1 MEDSGPPAPNLNPIS
16 GWSNVLKSQPPK
28 PHTQSQITATSQ
40 IFVESCKSTKGIAVA
55 VVDANAVI
63 EGGEKLNNTADRF
76 VTVPEVLAE
85 IRDPVSRH
93 RLAFIPFSID
103 SVEPSP
109 DALNKG
115 IQSYLQVPFL
125 EFGCYFYHHLA
136 SAASFVVM
144 RISRI
149 LIDDILIDTPLVNWV
164 SYLSFVVI
172 KFARATGDL
181 QTLSDV
187 DLKLIA
193 LTYTLESQIHGT
205 NHLRD
210 APPAV
215 HVVNVKRLPERDLP
229 GWGSNVPNLE
239 EWEALEPE
247 TGDGFNS
254 NSRILPLKDLNMNY
268 VSSDNHSEDVLVET
282 KSETHSENREDIDQG
297 FGRPRRYFPQKE
309 EVKIEGKKMV
319 ADGIDAS
326 QGHLDDNADDWLPA
340 VSRSTHRRYLR
351 RKARRE
357 FYEAL
362 VEKDCQEDMKKGL
375 EKSNR
380 EDASGCP
387 DRPLQQSAE
396 EVHSGNGISEEAKRA
411 EVDKGD
417 GDLSSILK
425 QMRLEED
432 PARTLGEAKEAET
445 TAEKAMLDD
454 SMNLAVE
461 GDSEELDQLE
471 MSSQTNETVDASF
484 TDDVSSEQSWMLRSL
499 SESTVA
505 CVTGD
510 FAMQNVLLQMGLRLL
525 APGGMQ
531 IRQLHRY
538 LINAYVGSG
547 NCQWVLKC
555 HACYTV
561 TAEIG
566 RIFCPKC
573 GNGGTLRKVA
583 VTVGENGI
591 VLASHRPRITLR
603 GTKFSLP
610 LPQGGRDA
618 ITKNLILREDQL
630 PQKFLYPKTKKKVNK
645 QGDDDLFM
653 AGDTFTHHTDKR
665 APLQPPVRKALAVF
679 SGKRNPNDNHYS
691 RSKQK

>member
-1 MEDSGPPAPNLNPIS
+1 MEDSGAPAPESKPAPC
-16 GWSNVLKSQPPK
+16 WSNILKSQPPK
-28 PHTQSQITATSQ
+28 PQTQNQTAATNQ
-40 IFVESCKSTKGIAVA
+40 LFVESCKSTKGIAVA
-55 VVDANAVI
+55 VVDANAII
-63 EGGEKLNNTADRF
+63 EGGEKLTNSADKF

-103 SVEPSP
+103 SMEPSP
-109 DALNKG
+109 DALNK
-115 IQSYLQVPFL
+115 
-125 EFGCYFYHHLA
+125 
-136 SAASFVVM
+136 
-144 RISRI
+144 
-149 LIDDILIDTPLVNWV
+149 
-164 SYLSFVVI
+164 VI

-193 LTYTLESQIHGT
+193 LTYTLEAQIHGS
-205 NHLRD
+205 NHIRNV
-210 APPAV
+210 PPPV
-215 HVVNVKRLPERDLP
+215 HVVNVKRLPEKDLP
-229 GWGSNVPNLE
+229 GWGNNVPNLE
-239 EWEALEPE
+239 EWEAL
-247 TGDGFNS
+247 DGEAEDATNT
-254 NSRILPLKDLNMNY
+254 NSRILPLKDLNMN
-268 VSSDNHSEDVLVET
+268 VVPSDNHSEKGSVET
-282 KSETHSENREDIDQG
+282 MGETHSENQEDAEQS
-297 FGRPRRYFPQKE
+297 FRRPRRYLPQKK

-326 QGHLDDNADDWLPA
+326 QGQLDDNGDDWRPA
-340 VSRSTHRRYLR
+340 VSRSTHRRFLR

-357 FYEAL
+357 HYEAL
-362 VEKDCQEDMKKGL
+362 VEKDCQEDM
-375 EKSNR
+375 EKSKDKNNV
-380 EDASGCP
+380 EDATGTDQLLP
-387 DRPLQQSAE
+387 QSAE
-396 EVHSGNGISEEAKRA
+396 EAHSKNGISEEAERTEA
-411 EVDKGD
+411 GKGD
-417 GDLSSILK
+417 EDLSSILK

-432 PARTLGEAKEAET
+432 SLNALQEAEE
-445 TAEKAMLDD
+445 AENTVDD
-454 SMNLAVE
+454 DENLAVE
-461 GDSEELDQLE
+461 GDKEDLVNEELDQFE
-471 MSSQTNETVDASF
+471 MSSQTNETVDASY

-499 SESTVA
+499 SESSVA

-531 IRQLHRY
+531 IRQLHR
-538 LINAYVGSG
+538 
-547 NCQWVLKC
+547 WVLKC

-583 VTVGENGI
+583 VTVGENGV

-618 ITKNLILREDQL
+618 ITKNLVLREDQL

-653 AGDTFTHHTDKR
+653 AGVAFTHHTDKR

>member
-1 MEDSGPPAPNLNPIS
+1 MEESGAPALTLNPAS
-16 GWSNVLKSQPPK
+16 CWSNVLKSQPPK
-28 PHTQSQITATSQ
+28 PQAQNQTTATSQ
-40 IFVESCKSTKGIAVA
+40 LFVESCKSTKGIAVA

-63 EGGEKLNNTADRF
+63 EGGEKLNNSADKF

-93 RLAFIPFSID
+93 RLAFMPVSID
-103 SVEPSP
+103 SMEPSP
-109 DALNKG
+109 DALNK
-115 IQSYLQVPFL
+115 
-125 EFGCYFYHHLA
+125 
-136 SAASFVVM
+136 
-144 RISRI
+144 
-149 LIDDILIDTPLVNWV
+149 
-164 SYLSFVVI
+164 VI

-210 APPAV
+210 APPPV

-239 EWEALEPE
+239 EWEALERE
-247 TGDGFNS
+247 AEDGLNS
-254 NSRILPLKDLNMNY
+254 NSRILPLKDLNMNI
-268 VSSDNHSEDVLVET
+268 VASDNRSEDGLVET
-282 KSETHSENREDIDQG
+282 KGETHSENQEDDEQG
-297 FGRPRRYFPQKE
+297 FRRPRRYLPQKK

-326 QGHLDDNADDWLPA
+326 QGQFDDNGDDWQPA

-351 RKARRE
+351 RKAKRE
-357 FYEAL
+357 YYEAL
-362 VEKDCQEDMKKGL
+362 LEKDCQEDIG
-375 EKSNR
+375 KSMDQNNV
-380 EDASGCP
+380 EDSSGP
-387 DRPLQQSAE
+387 DQLLQQSAE
-396 EVHSGNGISEEAKRA
+396 EANSGNGISEEAERA
-411 EVDKGD
+411 EDEKGD

-432 PARTLGEAKEAET
+432 SVRTLREAKEAET
-445 TAEKAMLDD
+445 TVEEAVSDD
-454 SMNLAVE
+454 NLNLAVE
-461 GDSEELDQLE
+461 GDKVDLVHEELHQLE
-471 MSSQTNETVDASF
+471 MSSQTNETVDASYA
-484 TDDVSSEQSWMLRSL
+484 DDVSSEQSWMLRSL
-499 SESTVA
+499 SESSVA

-531 IRQLHRY
+531 IRQLHRW
-538 LINAYVGSG
+538 I
-547 NCQWVLKC
+547 LKC

-645 QGDDDLFM
+645 QGDNDFFM
-653 AGDTFTHHTDKR
+653 AGNAFTHHTDKR

-691 RSKQK
+691 RSKHKSN

>member
-1 MEDSGPPAPNLNPIS
+1 MEDSGAPAPNPNPAPC
-16 GWSNVLKSQPPK
+16 WSNVLKSQPPK
-28 PHTQSQITATSQ
+28 PQTQKQTAATTQ
-40 IFVESCKSTKGIAVA
+40 LFVESCKSTKGIAVA

-63 EGGEKLNNTADRF
+63 EGGEKLNNSADRF

-103 SVEPSP
+103 SMEPSS
-109 DALNKG
+109 DALNK
-115 IQSYLQVPFL
+115 
-125 EFGCYFYHHLA
+125 
-136 SAASFVVM
+136 
-144 RISRI
+144 
-149 LIDDILIDTPLVNWV
+149 
-164 SYLSFVVI
+164 VI

-193 LTYTLESQIHGT
+193 LTYTLEAQIHGT
-205 NHLRD
+205 NHIRD
-210 APPAV
+210 APPPV

-229 GWGSNVPNLE
+229 GWGSNVPNLD
-239 EWEALEPE
+239 EWEALERE
-247 TGDGFNS
+247 AEGGTNS
-254 NSRILPLKDLNMNY
+254 NSRILPLKDLNMNTLP
-268 VSSDNHSEDVLVET
+268 SDNGSEDGSVEI
-282 KSETHSENREDIDQG
+282 KSETHSENQEDVEHG
-297 FGRPRRYFPQKE
+297 FRRPRRYLPQKK

-326 QGHLDDNADDWLPA
+326 QGQIDDNGDNWQPA

-357 FYEAL
+357 YYEAL
-362 VEKDCQEDMKKGL
+362 VEKDCQEDM
-375 EKSNR
+375 EKSMDKNNV
-380 EDASGCP
+380 EDA
-387 DRPLQQSAE
+387 
-396 EVHSGNGISEEAKRA
+396 HSGNGILEETERA
-411 EVDKGD
+411 EEKKGD
-417 GDLSSILK
+417 EDLSSILK

-432 PARTLGEAKEAET
+432 SLEALQEAEEVEIT
-445 TAEKAMLDD
+445 VEANV
-454 SMNLAVE
+454 NLSVE
-461 GDSEELDQLE
+461 GNKMDLVNEELDQLE
-471 MSSQTNETVDASF
+471 MSSQTNETVDASY

-499 SESTVA
+499 SESSVA

-510 FAMQNVLLQMGLRLL
+510 FAMQNVILQMGLRLL

-531 IRQLHRY
+531 IRQLHRW
-538 LINAYVGSG
+538 I
-547 NCQWVLKC
+547 LKC
-555 HACYTV
+555 HACYNV

-591 VLASHRPRITLR
+591 VLASHRPRISLR

-653 AGDTFTHHTDKR
+653 GVDTFTHHTDKR

-691 RSKQK
+691 RSKHK

>member
-1 MEDSGPPAPNLNPIS
+1 MEDSGATAPNPNPAS
-16 GWSNVLKSQPPK
+16 CWSNVLKSRPPK
-28 PHTQSQITATSQ
+28 PQTQNQTPATSQ
-40 IFVESCKSTKGIAVA
+40 LFVESCKSTKGIAVA

-63 EGGEKLNNTADRF
+63 EGGEKLNNSTDKF

-93 RLAFIPFSID
+93 RLAFVPFSID
-103 SVEPSP
+103 SMEPSP
-109 DALNKG
+109 DALNK
-115 IQSYLQVPFL
+115 
-125 EFGCYFYHHLA
+125 
-136 SAASFVVM
+136 
-144 RISRI
+144 
-149 LIDDILIDTPLVNWV
+149 
-164 SYLSFVVI
+164 VI

-205 NHLRD
+205 NHIRD
-210 APPAV
+210 APPPV

-229 GWGSNVPNLE
+229 GWGCNVPNLE
-239 EWEALEPE
+239 EWEALERE
-247 TGDGFNS
+247 AEDGLNS
-254 NSRILPLKDLNMNY
+254 NSRILPLKDLNMNI
-268 VSSDNHSEDVLVET
+268 VSSDNRSEDGLVET
-282 KSETHSENREDIDQG
+282 KGEAHSKNQEDVEQG
-297 FGRPRRYFPQKE
+297 FRRPRRYLAQKK

-319 ADGIDAS
+319 ADGVDAS
-326 QGHLDDNADDWLPA
+326 QGQFDDNGDDWQPA
-340 VSRSTHRRYLR
+340 VSQSTHRRYLR

-357 FYEAL
+357 YYEAL
-362 VEKDCQEDMKKGL
+362 VEKDCQEDMG
-375 EKSNR
+375 KSMDQNNV
-380 EDASGCP
+380 EDASGP
-387 DRPLQQSAE
+387 DQLFQQSAE
-396 EVHSGNGISEEAKRA
+396 EAHSGNGISEESEPA
-411 EVDKGD
+411 EDEKGD

-425 QMRLEED
+425 QMRLEENSV
-432 PARTLGEAKEAET
+432 RTFREANEAET
-445 TAEKAMLDD
+445 TVEEAVSDD
-454 SMNLAVE
+454 NVNLAVE
-461 GDSEELDQLE
+461 GDKVDLVNEELDQLE
-471 MSSQTNETVDASF
+471 MSSQAKETVDASYA
-484 TDDVSSEQSWMLRSL
+484 DDVSSEQSWMLRSL
-499 SESTVA
+499 SESSVA

-510 FAMQNVLLQMGLRLL
+510 FSMQNVLLQMGLRLL

-531 IRQLHRY
+531 IRQLHRW
-538 LINAYVGSG
+538 I
-547 NCQWVLKC
+547 LKC

-610 LPQGGRDA
+610 LPLGGRDA

-630 PQKFLYPKTKKKVNK
+630 PQKFLYPKTKKKVNR

-679 SGKRNPNDNHYS
+679 NGKRNPNDNHYS
-691 RSKQK
+691 RSNHK

>member
-1 MEDSGPPAPNLNPIS
+1 MEDSGASALNPNQNPAPC
-16 GWSNVLKSQPPK
+16 WSNVVKNQPPK
-28 PHTQSQITATSQ
+28 PQTQNQTAARSQL
-40 IFVESCKSTKGIAVA
+40 FVDSCKSMNGIAVA

-63 EGGEKLNNTADRF
+63 EGGEKLINSADKF

-103 SVEPSP
+103 SMEPSP
-109 DALNKG
+109 DALNK
-115 IQSYLQVPFL
+115 
-125 EFGCYFYHHLA
+125 
-136 SAASFVVM
+136 
-144 RISRI
+144 
-149 LIDDILIDTPLVNWV
+149 
-164 SYLSFVVI
+164 VI

-210 APPAV
+210 APPPV
-215 HVVNVKRLPERDLP
+215 HVVNMKRMPERDLP

-239 EWEALEPE
+239 EWEALERE
-247 TGDGFNS
+247 AEDGSNS
-254 NSRILPLKDLNMNY
+254 NSRILPLKDLNMNI
-268 VSSDNHSEDVLVET
+268 VPSDNRSEDGLVEM
-282 KSETHSENREDIDQG
+282 KGETNSGNQEDFELG
-297 FGRPRRYFPQKE
+297 FRKPRRYLPQNKE
-309 EVKIEGKKMV
+309 VIIEGKKML

-326 QGHLDDNADDWLPA
+326 QGQFDDNGDDWRPA

-357 FYEAL
+357 YYEAL
-362 VEKDCQEDMKKGL
+362 VEKDCQEDI
-375 EKSNR
+375 EKSMDKNNV
-380 EDASGCP
+380 EDTSGP
-387 DRPLQQSAE
+387 DQLLQQSAE
-396 EVHSGNGISEEAKRA
+396 EAHSGNGISEEAERA
-411 EVDKGD
+411 EGKKGD
-417 GDLSSILK
+417 EDLPSILK

-432 PARTLGEAKEAET
+432 SLKTLQEAET
-445 TAEKAMLDD
+445 TAEEAVSDD
-454 SMNLAVE
+454 NENLAVE
-461 GDSEELDQLE
+461 GDKVDLVNGELDQLQ
-471 MSSQTNETVDASF
+471 MSSQTNEIVDASYA
-484 TDDVSSEQSWMLRSL
+484 DDVSSEQSWMLRSL
-499 SESTVA
+499 SESSVA

-510 FAMQNVLLQMGLRLL
+510 FAMQNVLLQIGLRLL

-531 IRQLHRY
+531 IRQLQRW
-538 LINAYVGSG
+538 I
-547 NCQWVLKC
+547 LKC

-630 PQKFLYPKTKKKVNK
+630 PQKFLYPKTKKKVKNK
-645 QGDDDLFM
+645 EGDDDLFV
-653 AGDTFTHHTDKR
+653 AGDTFSHHTGKR
-665 APLQPPVRKALAVF
+665 ATLQPPVRKALAVF

>member
-1 MEDSGPPAPNLNPIS
+1 MEDSGAPAPNPNPAPC
-16 GWSNVLKSQPPK
+16 WSNVLKSQPPK
-28 PHTQSQITATSQ
+28 PQTQKQTAATTQ
-40 IFVESCKSTKGIAVA
+40 LFVESCKSTKGIAVA

-63 EGGEKLNNTADRF
+63 EGGEKLNNSADRF

-103 SVEPSP
+103 SMEPSS
-109 DALNKG
+109 DALNK
-115 IQSYLQVPFL
+115 
-125 EFGCYFYHHLA
+125 
-136 SAASFVVM
+136 
-144 RISRI
+144 
-149 LIDDILIDTPLVNWV
+149 
-164 SYLSFVVI
+164 
-172 KFARATGDL
+172 
-181 QTLSDV
+181 
-187 DLKLIA
+187 
-193 LTYTLESQIHGT
+193 
-205 NHLRD
+205 
-210 APPAV
+210 V

-229 GWGSNVPNLE
+229 GWGSNVPNLD
-239 EWEALEPE
+239 EWEALERE
-247 TGDGFNS
+247 AEGGTNS
-254 NSRILPLKDLNMNY
+254 NSRILPLKDLNMNTLP
-268 VSSDNHSEDVLVET
+268 SDNGSEDGSVEI
-282 KSETHSENREDIDQG
+282 KSETHSENQEDVEHG
-297 FGRPRRYFPQKE
+297 FRRPRRYLPQKK

-326 QGHLDDNADDWLPA
+326 QGQIDDNGDNWQPA

-357 FYEAL
+357 YYEAL
-362 VEKDCQEDMKKGL
+362 VEKDCQEDM
-375 EKSNR
+375 EKSMDKNNV
-380 EDASGCP
+380 EDA
-387 DRPLQQSAE
+387 
-396 EVHSGNGISEEAKRA
+396 HSGNGILEETERA
-411 EVDKGD
+411 EEKKGD
-417 GDLSSILK
+417 EDLSSILK

-432 PARTLGEAKEAET
+432 SLEALQEAEEVEIT
-445 TAEKAMLDD
+445 VEANV
-454 SMNLAVE
+454 NLSVE
-461 GDSEELDQLE
+461 GNKMDLVNEELDQLE
-471 MSSQTNETVDASF
+471 MSSQTNETVDASY

-499 SESTVA
+499 SESSVA

-510 FAMQNVLLQMGLRLL
+510 FAMQNVILQMGLRLL

-531 IRQLHRY
+531 IRQLHRW
-538 LINAYVGSG
+538 I
-547 NCQWVLKC
+547 LKC
-555 HACYTV
+555 HACYNV

-591 VLASHRPRITLR
+591 VLASHRPRISLR

-653 AGDTFTHHTDKR
+653 GVDTFTHHTDKR

-691 RSKQK
+691 RSKHK

>member
-28 PHTQSQITATSQ
+28 PHTQSQTTATSQ

-85 IRDPVSRH
+85 IRDPFSRH

-109 DALNKG
+109 DALNK
-115 IQSYLQVPFL
+115 
-125 EFGCYFYHHLA
+125 
-136 SAASFVVM
+136 
-144 RISRI
+144 
-149 LIDDILIDTPLVNWV
+149 
-164 SYLSFVVI
+164 VI

-193 LTYTLESQIHGT
+193 LTYTLESQIHGI

-210 APPAV
+210 APPPV

-297 FGRPRRYFPQKE
+297 FRRPRRYLPQKK

-362 VEKDCQEDMKKGL
+362 VEKDCQEDMEKGL
-375 EKSNR
+375 EKSNS

-396 EVHSGNGISEEAKRA
+396 EVHSGNGISEEAERA

-417 GDLSSILK
+417 CDLSSILK

-445 TAEKAMLDD
+445 TAEEAMLDD
-454 SMNLAVE
+454 SMNLAVD

-531 IRQLHRY
+531 IRQLHR
-538 LINAYVGSG
+538 
-547 NCQWVLKC
+547 WVLKC

>member
-1 MEDSGPPAPNLNPIS
+1 MADSVAPNSNPPPC
-16 GWSNVLKSQPPK
+16 WSNVLKSQPPK
-28 PHTQSQITATSQ
+28 PQSQNQTTPPSQ
-40 IFVESCKSTKGIAVA
+40 LFVESCKSTKGIAVA
-55 VVDANAVI
+55 VVDANAII
-63 EGGEKLNNTADRF
+63 EGGEKLNNTADKF

-103 SVEPSP
+103 SMEPSP
-109 DALNKG
+109 DALNK
-115 IQSYLQVPFL
+115 
-125 EFGCYFYHHLA
+125 
-136 SAASFVVM
+136 
-144 RISRI
+144 
-149 LIDDILIDTPLVNWV
+149 
-164 SYLSFVVI
+164 VI

-193 LTYTLESQIHGT
+193 LTYTLESQIHGA

-210 APPAV
+210 APPPV

-229 GWGSNVPNLE
+229 GWGSNVPNPE
-239 EWEALEPE
+239 EWEALEGE
-247 TGDGFNS
+247 TGDGSNS
-254 NSRILPLKDLNMNY
+254 NSRILPLKDLNMNI
-268 VSSDNHSEDVLVET
+268 VSSDNHSGDGSVET
-282 KSETHSENREDIDQG
+282 KGETHSENQEAVDQG
-297 FGRPRRYFPQKE
+297 FGRPRRHLPQKK

-319 ADGIDAS
+319 AHGIDAS
-326 QGHLDDNADDWLPA
+326 QGQIDDNSDDWLPA
-340 VSRSTHRRYLR
+340 VSRSTHRRFLR

-357 FYEAL
+357 YYDAL
-362 VEKDCQEDMKKGL
+362 VEKDCQEDM
-375 EKSNR
+375 EKSTEKNNVG
-380 EDASGCP
+380 DASGP
-387 DRPLQQSAE
+387 NQLLQQSAE
-396 EVHSGNGISEEAKRA
+396 DVGHGNGISEEAEKT

-417 GDLSSILK
+417 KDLSSILK

-432 PARTLGEAKEAET
+432 SVRNLQEENETETAMEEAVS
-445 TAEKAMLDD
+445 DD
-454 SMNLAVE
+454 NVNLAVE
-461 GDSEELDQLE
+461 GDDEELEQLE
-471 MSSQTNETVDASF
+471 MSSQTNETVDASYA
-484 TDDVSSEQSWMLRSL
+484 DDVSSEQSWMLRSL

-510 FAMQNVLLQMGLRLL
+510 FAMQNVLLQIGLRLL

-531 IRQLHRY
+531 IRQLHR
-538 LINAYVGSG
+538 
-547 NCQWVLKC
+547 WVLKC

-630 PQKFLYPKTKKKVNK
+630 PQKFLYPKTKKKVIK
-645 QGDDDLFM
+645 QGDDDLLM

-691 RSKQK
+691 RSKH

>member
-1 MEDSGPPAPNLNPIS
+1 MEDSVAAVPDPNQVPC
-16 GWSNVLKSQPPK
+16 WSNVLKSQPTK
-28 PHTQSQITATSQ
+28 RQTQNQTAATSQ
-40 IFVESCKSTKGIAVA
+40 LFVENSKSTKGIAVA

-63 EGGEKLNNTADRF
+63 EGGEKLTSSADKF

-93 RLAFIPFSID
+93 RLAFIPFSIE
-103 SVEPSP
+103 SMEPSP
-109 DALNKG
+109 DALNK
-115 IQSYLQVPFL
+115 
-125 EFGCYFYHHLA
+125 
-136 SAASFVVM
+136 
-144 RISRI
+144 
-149 LIDDILIDTPLVNWV
+149 
-164 SYLSFVVI
+164 VI

-205 NHLRD
+205 NHITN
-210 APPAV
+210 APPPV

-229 GWGSNVPNLE
+229 GWGSNVANLE
-239 EWEALEPE
+239 EWEAVEHE
-247 TGDGFNS
+247 AEDGSNS
-254 NSRILPLKDLNMNY
+254 NSRILPLKDLNMNI
-268 VSSDNHSEDVLVET
+268 VSTDNCSEDGLLETKGEVHSEKQESVEP
-282 KSETHSENREDIDQG
+282 G
-297 FGRPRRYFPQKE
+297 FRRPRRYLPQKK

-326 QGHLDDNADDWLPA
+326 QGQFDDNGDDWRRA

-357 FYEAL
+357 YYEAL
-362 VEKDCQEDMKKGL
+362 VEKDCQEDM
-375 EKSNR
+375 EKSMDKNNV
-380 EDASGCP
+380 EDTSGP
-387 DRPLQQSAE
+387 DRLLQQVAE
-396 EVHSGNGISEEAKRA
+396 EAHSGNGIFEEAERA
-411 EVDKGD
+411 ERKKGD
-417 GDLSSILK
+417 ADLSSILK

-432 PARTLGEAKEAET
+432 SLRALQDPEEAET
-445 TAEKAMLDD
+445 TVEEAMTDD
-454 SMNLAVE
+454 NVNLNVG
-461 GDSEELDQLE
+461 GDDVDLVNEELDQLD
-471 MSSQTNETVDASF
+471 MSSQTNETVDASD

-499 SESTVA
+499 SESSVA
-505 CVTGD
+505 CVTSD

-531 IRQLHRY
+531 IRQLHRW
-538 LINAYVGSG
+538 I
-547 NCQWVLKC
+547 LKC

-561 TAEIG
+561 TAEVG

-618 ITKNLILREDQL
+618 IAKNLILREDQL
-630 PQKFLYPKTKKKVNK
+630 PQKSLYPKTRKKVNK
-645 QGDDDLFM
+645 QGDDDFFM
-653 AGDTFTHHTDKR
+653 AGDTFTRHTDKR

-691 RSKQK
+691 RSKHK

>member
-1 MEDSGPPAPNLNPIS
+1 MEDYVGPNPNPNPAPC
-16 GWSNVLKSQPPK
+16 WSSILKSQPAK
-28 PHTQSQITATSQ
+28 PQSRNQTTEPSQ
-40 IFVESCKSTKGIAVA
+40 LFVESCKSTMGIAVA
-55 VVDANAVI
+55 VVDANAII
-63 EGGEKLNNTADRF
+63 EGGERLNNNSDKF
-76 VTVPEVLAE
+76 ITVPEVLAE

-93 RLAFIPFSID
+93 RLAFILFSID
-103 SVEPSP
+103 SMEPSP
-109 DALNKG
+109 DALNK
-115 IQSYLQVPFL
+115 
-125 EFGCYFYHHLA
+125 
-136 SAASFVVM
+136 
-144 RISRI
+144 
-149 LIDDILIDTPLVNWV
+149 
-164 SYLSFVVI
+164 VI

-205 NHLRD
+205 HHLRD
-210 APPAV
+210 APPPV
-215 HVVNVKRLPERDLP
+215 HVVNVKRLPKRDLP

-239 EWEALEPE
+239 EWEALECE
-247 TGDGFNS
+247 NGDGLNS
-254 NSRILPLKDLNMNY
+254 NSRILPLKDLNMNI
-268 VSSDNHSEDVLVET
+268 VSSDNRSEGGSVET
-282 KSETHSENREDIDQG
+282 KGETHSENQEDADQG
-297 FGRPRRYFPQKE
+297 FRRPRRYLPHKK

-326 QGHLDDNADDWLPA
+326 QGQFDDNTDDWKPA
-340 VSRSTHRRYLR
+340 VSRSTHRRFLR

-357 FYEAL
+357 CYEAL
-362 VEKDCQEDMKKGL
+362 VEKDCQEVMKKSI
-375 EKSNR
+375 EKNNV
-380 EDASGCP
+380 EDASGP
-387 DRPLQQSAE
+387 DQLLQRSAE
-396 EVHSGNGISEEAKRA
+396 EFHNGNGISVQAEQA
-411 EVDKGD
+411 EVDVGD

-432 PARTLGEAKEAET
+432 SVIALHEGTEEETAMEEAV
-445 TAEKAMLDD
+445 LDG
-454 SMNLAVE
+454 NVNIAVE
-461 GDSEELDQLE
+461 GDGEELEQLE
-471 MSSQTNETVDASF
+471 LSSQTNETEHASYA
-484 TDDVSSEQSWMLRSL
+484 DDVSSEQSWMLRSL

-525 APGGMQ
+525 APGGIQ
-531 IRQLHRY
+531 IRQLHR
-538 LINAYVGSG
+538 
-547 NCQWVLKC
+547 WVLKC

-630 PQKFLYPKTKKKVNK
+630 PQKFLYPKTKKKANK
-645 QGDDDLFM
+645 QGNVDLLM
-653 AGDTFTHHTDKR
+653 AGDTFTHHSDKR

>member
-1 MEDSGPPAPNLNPIS
+1 MEDSGAPAPNPNPAS
-16 GWSNVLKSQPPK
+16 CWSSVLKSQPPK
-28 PHTQSQITATSQ
+28 PQTQNQTPATSQ
-40 IFVESCKSTKGIAVA
+40 LFVESCKSTKGIAVA
-55 VVDANAVI
+55 VVDANAII
-63 EGGEKLNNTADRF
+63 EGGEKLNNSADKF

-93 RLAFIPFSID
+93 RLALIPFSID
-103 SVEPSP
+103 SMEPSP
-109 DALNKG
+109 DALNK
-115 IQSYLQVPFL
+115 
-125 EFGCYFYHHLA
+125 
-136 SAASFVVM
+136 
-144 RISRI
+144 
-149 LIDDILIDTPLVNWV
+149 
-164 SYLSFVVI
+164 VI

-210 APPAV
+210 APPPV

-239 EWEALEPE
+239 EWEALERDAE
-247 TGDGFNS
+247 DGLNS
-254 NSRILPLKDLNMNY
+254 NSRILPLKDLNMNI
-268 VSSDNHSEDVLVET
+268 VSSDNRSEDGLVET
-282 KSETHSENREDIDQG
+282 KGETHSENQEEVEQG
-297 FGRPRRYFPQKE
+297 FRMPRRYLPQKK

-326 QGHLDDNADDWLPA
+326 QGQFDDNDDSWLPA

-357 FYEAL
+357 YYKAL
-362 VEKDCQEDMKKGL
+362 VEKDCQEDTGKNMDQ
-375 EKSNR
+375 NNV
-380 EDASGCP
+380 EDASGP
-387 DRPLQQSAE
+387 DKLLQQSAE
-396 EVHSGNGISEEAKRA
+396 EAHSGYEISEEAERV
-411 EVDKGD
+411 EVEKGD
-417 GDLSSILK
+417 GDLCSILK

-432 PARTLGEAKEAET
+432 SVRTLQEAKEADT
-445 TAEKAMLDD
+445 TLEEAVSDD
-454 SMNLAVE
+454 NVNLAVE
-461 GDSEELDQLE
+461 VDKVDLVNEELDQLE
-471 MSSQTNETVDASF
+471 MSSQTNETVDASYA
-484 TDDVSSEQSWMLRSL
+484 DDVSSEQSWMLRSL
-499 SESTVA
+499 SESSVA

-531 IRQLHRY
+531 IRQLHRW
-538 LINAYVGSG
+538 I
-547 NCQWVLKC
+547 LKC

-591 VLASHRPRITLR
+591 VLASRRPRITLR

-630 PQKFLYPKTKKKVNK
+630 PKKFLYPKTKKKVNK

-653 AGDTFTHHTDKR
+653 AGDSFTHHTDKR

-691 RSKQK
+691 RSKHK